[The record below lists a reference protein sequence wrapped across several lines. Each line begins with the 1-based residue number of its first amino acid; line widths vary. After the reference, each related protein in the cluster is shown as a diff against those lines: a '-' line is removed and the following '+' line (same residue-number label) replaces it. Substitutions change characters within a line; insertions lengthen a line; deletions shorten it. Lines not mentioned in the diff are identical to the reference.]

1 MTDDAKEM
9 FSLSGDEA
17 LVELVDAI
25 TKGNAGS
32 LDASIVKFYPDLTE
46 NEGARALILRVLETD
61 LARLAEKQKEINR
74 KFKQNKG
81 R

>member
-46 NEGARALILRVLETD
+46 NEGARALILRVL
-61 LARLAEKQKEINR
+61 
-74 KFKQNKG
+74 
-81 R
+81 